1 MKYSLC
7 RWLLSS
13 WPVCGLEGGIASGF
27 VLLVLFR
34 ILLQDF
40 QGDCCKTQM
49 AHKGHA
55 GCLGEEFLR

>member
-27 VLLVLFR
+27 VLLVLF
-34 ILLQDF
+34 
-40 QGDCCKTQM
+40 
-49 AHKGHA
+49 
-55 GCLGEEFLR
+55 